1 MNRRKNFKK
10 YRPYV
15 FTWNLDNITFNTCG
29 LDVEKNFLQAPL
41 CECGCGNYLDIC
53 AYDDEIADICGNFAE
68 INDCEHCGVFA
79 ITSKN
84 DCVFA
89 LKMFDEENEE
99 IVITIYRKDG
109 ITDYRNIGY
118 IADEL
123 ELHCYGLL
131 VCKKPGLYRI
141 VME

>member
-1 MNRRKNFKK
+1 MNRSKKLKK
-10 YRPYV
+10 YGV
-15 FTWNLDNITFNTCG
+15 NGFNWNFSNITFDTCG
-29 LDVEKNFLQAPL
+29 LDIKKNFLQAPL
-41 CECGCGNYLDIC
+41 CECGCGNYIDIC
-53 AYDDEIADICGNFAE
+53 AYDDEIADICGSFAE
-68 INDCEHCGVFA
+68 VNDCNHCGVFA

-89 LKMFDEENEE
+89 LKMFDEDVEDV
-99 IVITIYRKDG
+99 VITILRKDG
-109 ITDYRNIGY
+109 ITDYRNIGH

-131 VCKKPGLYRI
+131 VCKEPGLYRI